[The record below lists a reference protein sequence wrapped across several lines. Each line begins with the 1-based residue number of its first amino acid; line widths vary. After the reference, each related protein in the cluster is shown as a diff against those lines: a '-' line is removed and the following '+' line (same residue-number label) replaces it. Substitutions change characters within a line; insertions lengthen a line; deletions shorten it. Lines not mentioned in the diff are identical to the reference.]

1 MTEKSFH
8 LEIVTPKKIVLRAE
22 VSSFTAPG
30 ILGGFQVLHNHA
42 PFLSSVGIG
51 EVKVIDEGGAET
63 RFATSGGFVEVR
75 ENKVVMLA
83 ETAEPADQIDVKRA
97 EAARDRAR
105 KRLESKAAELD
116 LDRAKAALQRA
127 LNRLK
132 IARNR

>member
-1 MTEKSFH
+1 
-8 LEIVTPKKIVLRAE
+8 
-22 VSSFTAPG
+22 
-30 ILGGFQVLHNHA
+30 
-42 PFLSSVGIG
+42 
-51 EVKVIDEGGAET
+51 
-63 RFATSGGFVEVR
+63 
-75 ENKVVMLA
+75 
-83 ETAEPADQIDVKRA
+83 EPADQIDVKRA